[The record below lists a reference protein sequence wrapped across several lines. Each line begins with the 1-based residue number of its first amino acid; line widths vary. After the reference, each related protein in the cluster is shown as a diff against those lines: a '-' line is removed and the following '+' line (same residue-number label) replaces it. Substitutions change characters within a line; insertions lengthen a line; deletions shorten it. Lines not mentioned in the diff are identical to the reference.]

1 MTSFGV
7 WGNWANIKP
16 DGGGEAKSTG
26 MPPDHESIQSR
37 VTNLSLYKH

>member
-16 DGGGEAKSTG
+16 DGEAKSTG
-26 MPPDHESIQSR
+26 MPPDHEGIQR
-37 VTNLSLYKH
+37 GVTNLSLYKL